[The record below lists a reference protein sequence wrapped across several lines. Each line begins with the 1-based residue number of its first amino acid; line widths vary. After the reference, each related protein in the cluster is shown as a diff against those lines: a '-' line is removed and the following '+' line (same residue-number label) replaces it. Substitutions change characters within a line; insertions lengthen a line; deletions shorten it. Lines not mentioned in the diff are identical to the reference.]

1 VTEVFTVFL
10 RIQTSASDPL
20 KENRLY
26 FLNHYAGA
34 LKTCNGQVFRPK
46 DGRSESNYIRKLLL
60 KSTQ

>member
-1 VTEVFTVFL
+1 MTEVFTVFL

-34 LKTCNGQVFRPK
+34 LKTCDGQMFRPK
-46 DGRSESNYIRKLLL
+46 DGRSERNCIKKFQL
-60 KSTQ
+60 KSTH